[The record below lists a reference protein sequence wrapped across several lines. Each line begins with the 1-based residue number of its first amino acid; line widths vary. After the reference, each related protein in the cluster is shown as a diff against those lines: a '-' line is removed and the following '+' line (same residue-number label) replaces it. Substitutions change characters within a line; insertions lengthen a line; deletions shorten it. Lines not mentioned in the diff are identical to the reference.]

1 MMKLWMEKIHITTH
15 YMKGLPAVFHTHM
28 EHVWKKYLNSHISPH
43 LQISLLVFY
52 CGFGMIFF
60 WQKVQSIGALFWLG
74 SCTPK
79 VRVHALFSRLQ
90 LQADNASAGKVCWFF
105 FLFFFFKVNQRKPV
119 HIDTCYD
126 DAAACIHTRSLRW
139 SAVLLGLMSSVSFL
153 VRLPLPLLCSV
164 LQHRVYAI
172 WFHQGK
178 TNWAF
183 HAFHFYSQD
192 AQLPTRSDQCPFSC
206 PLHLLPGAPAKFYIL
221 PSSFVCFTD
230 S

>member
-15 YMKGLPAVFHTHM
+15 YMEGLPAVFHTHM

-105 FLFFFFKVNQRKPV
+105 FFFF
-119 HIDTCYD
+119 
-126 DAAACIHTRSLRW
+126 
-139 SAVLLGLMSSVSFL
+139 SFL
-153 VRLPLPLLCSV
+153 SKSTQTSTHRHMLWWCSCLHPHTQFALECGIAWFNVICVFFGSAAFTSLMFGATAQSLCNLISPRQDELSLSCISFLLTRRAIAHSFRPMPL
-164 LQHRVYAI
+164 
-172 WFHQGK
+172 
-178 TNWAF
+178 
-183 HAFHFYSQD
+183 
-192 AQLPTRSDQCPFSC
+192 
-206 PLHLLPGAPAKFYIL
+206 
-221 PSSFVCFTD
+221 
-230 S
+230 